1 VVDVNE
7 TSKESGRRQI
17 VVGMFDDRSGDV
29 VRCAAHYAKA
39 FDADLTLVFVEPTSL
54 ALGETPQGSLYGGNV
69 VEELGEPEFPDDL
82 LDLAEKALE
91 GKDVSWQ
98 TVGRRGTPTTELSVL
113 GDELDALM
121 FVLGTRKPG
130 IRDSMREF
138 LNGSVVAQLSHR
150 QSRPV
155 VVVPLTVS
163 TSTSELPWVGS
174 GEV

>member
-7 TSKESGRRQI
+7 TSQENGRRQI
-17 VVGMFDDRSGDV
+17 VVGMFDERSGDV
-29 VRCAAHYAKA
+29 VGCAAHYAKA
-39 FDADLTLVFVEPTSL
+39 FDADLTCVFIEPTSL
-54 ALGETPQGSLYGGNV
+54 ALGETPQGSLYGGNI

-82 LDLAEKALE
+82 LELAEQALD
-91 GKDVSWQ
+91 GKDITWS
-98 TVGRRGTPTTELSVL
+98 TVARRGTPSTELALL
-113 GDELDALM
+113 GDEVDALM

-163 TSTSELPWVGS
+163 TTTSELPWVGDQE
-174 GEV
+174 G

>member
-1 VVDVNE
+1 MNE
-7 TSKESGRRQI
+7 TSQENGRRQI
-17 VVGMFDDRSGDV
+17 VVGMFDERSGDV
-29 VRCAAHYAKA
+29 VGCAAHYAKA
-39 FDADLTLVFVEPTSL
+39 FDADLTCVFIEPTSL
-54 ALGETPQGSLYGGNV
+54 ALGETPQGSLYGGNI

-82 LDLAEKALE
+82 LELAEQALD
-91 GKDVSWQ
+91 GKDITWS
-98 TVGRRGTPTTELSVL
+98 TVARRGTPSTELALL
-113 GDELDALM
+113 GDEVDALM

-163 TSTSELPWVGS
+163 TTTSELPWVGDQE
-174 GEV
+174 G